1 MRALVVIIATILALA
16 FDSSFGSI
24 FTLRSVGSITPQAM
38 PCLVVFIALF
48 APEKMAL
55 LVSLL
60 LGALVD
66 LSPGHGELVGGAHLI
81 GPYALGYFVTTLFV
95 LKIRNVVFRRRVFTL
110 ALLVVAAVITTGA
123 TEALV
128 LLVRGL
134 MPWTPPVTGGGFGDL
149 AKLIGTSIYTGILA
163 VPLGWC
169 LLATIG
175 VWRFHS
181 PTGRRATWR

>member
-1 MRALVVIIATILALA
+1 MRALIAIIATIVALA
-16 FDSSFGSI
+16 FDSSINGV
-24 FTLRSVGSITPQAM
+24 FTLRSVGSITPLAM

-48 APEKMAL
+48 APEIIAL
-55 LVSLL
+55 LVALL

-66 LSPGHGELVGGAHLI
+66 LSPGYGELVGGAHLI
-81 GPYALGYFVTTLFV
+81 GPHALGYFVTTILV
-95 LKIRNVVFRRRVFTL
+95 LKIRNVVFRRRVFTIAVL
-110 ALLVVAAVITTGA
+110 TAAAVIVTGA

-128 LLVRGL
+128 LLVRGIL
-134 MPWTPPVTGGGFGDL
+134 PWTPAIEGGGFSDL
-149 AKLIGTSIYTGILA
+149 IKLFGTAIYTGLLA

-175 VWRFHS
+175 MWKFHS

>member
-1 MRALVVIIATILALA
+1 
-16 FDSSFGSI
+16 
-24 FTLRSVGSITPQAM
+24 
-38 PCLVVFIALF
+38 
-48 APEKMAL
+48 
-55 LVSLL
+55 
-60 LGALVD
+60 
-66 LSPGHGELVGGAHLI
+66 
-81 GPYALGYFVTTLFV
+81 
-95 LKIRNVVFRRRVFTL
+95 RVFTL

>member
-1 MRALVVIIATILALA
+1 MRAIVVVVATILALA

-24 FTLRSVGSITPQAM
+24 FTLRSIGSITPEAM
-38 PCLVVFIALF
+38 PCLIVFIALF

-55 LVSLL
+55 LVALL
-60 LGALVD
+60 LGAIVD
-66 LSPGHGELVGGAHLI
+66 LSPGNGELVGGAHVI
-81 GPYALGYFVTTLFV
+81 GPHALGLVVTTLLV
-95 LKIRNVVFRRRVFTL
+95 LKVRNVVFRRRVFTI
-110 ALLVVAAVITTGA
+110 ALLAVAAVIATGA

-128 LLVRGL
+128 LIIRGV
-134 MPWTPPVTGGGFGDL
+134 MPWNPPVSGGGIADFG
-149 AKLIGTSIYTGILA
+149 KLLGTSIYTGILA

-169 LLATIG
+169 FLATIG